1 MALTARQAPF
11 LWLSRDRPTN
21 HSLVTLWGPQAVKMI
36 SLAASRW
43 FKVGL
48 PAQRW
53 SSIPTCRSQLYGHF
67 TSLSVH
73 GQETCQSKT
82 PHWLVNPAH
91 HPPSAPCSKVHPIL
105 GAHTSRLQLGGC
117 THPPT
122 MPHLELHNSK
132 VQWLC
137 HYALKQYLVISPYPC
152 QWMVNPHL
160 FQDETKKGRSSHQ
173 EKAWG

>member
-36 SLAASRW
+36 SLAASHW

-82 PHWLVNPAH
+82 PPWQQFCVVLWRPSRA
-91 HPPSAPCSKVHPIL
+91 PPSTLPNLPPVIRKYD
-105 GAHTSRLQLGGC
+105 C
-117 THPPT
+117 TLVGRET
-122 MPHLELHNSK
+122 VEIWGDSDFGRVFWNFSD
-132 VQWLC
+132 QW
-137 HYALKQYLVISPYPC
+137 ISPRKNLKYFGFK
-152 QWMVNPHL
+152 V
-160 FQDETKKGRSSHQ
+160 TV
-173 EKAWG
+173 

>member
-1 MALTARQAPF
+1 MSSSSP
-11 LWLSRDRPTN
+11 SVRPQD
-21 HSLVTLWGPQAVKMI
+21 SCAKLLYFGSGCAVPE
-36 SLAASRW
+36 
-43 FKVGL
+43 VQL
-48 PAQRW
+48 PAGSR
-53 SSIPTCRSQLYGHF
+53 SVCRHRGGAPSLPAAPSFTCDESGIMPKYDGHF
-67 TSLSVH
+67 TSLSVA

-91 HPPSAPCSKVHPIL
+91 HPPSAPCSKVHSIL

-132 VQWLC
+132 VRWLC

-152 QWMVNPHL
+152 Q
-160 FQDETKKGRSSHQ
+160 
-173 EKAWG
+173 